1 MTVNPVDECIEWL
14 KNECDVSFL
23 TSDKLKEI
31 VSLILKWDMKNA
43 EKRAKQTFDQEEKRK
58 QEEATR
64 EDYKEEVDENG
75 RKWYVKTHLST
86 QRSESRKLRNGDAI
100 IFKGSL
106 PGGEGIGEG
115 FMIINSFDFDSDFS
129 ARAYYMVE
137 NCTMTDKNSG
147 KEKKWTSTYS
157 GGVPCYHKFSY
168 ATDDEIAKFF
178 DDFKKRDYQD
188 YIFYFKSSFTPDYIS
203 DRYHR
208 FTTD

>member
-31 VSLILKWDMKNA
+31 VSLTLKWDMKNA

-75 RKWYVKTHLST
+75 IKWYVQTHLST
-86 QRSESRKLRNGDAI
+86 QRPESRKLRTGDAI

-106 PGGEGIGEG
+106 PG
-115 FMIINSFDFDSDFS
+115 
-129 ARAYYMVE
+129 
-137 NCTMTDKNSG
+137 
-147 KEKKWTSTYS
+147 
-157 GGVPCYHKFSY
+157 
-168 ATDDEIAKFF
+168 
-178 DDFKKRDYQD
+178 
-188 YIFYFKSSFTPDYIS
+188 
-203 DRYHR
+203 
-208 FTTD
+208 